1 MGTLRSWMY
10 EAEGMYL
17 FTRSAIVSVSGYLMF
32 AETFSVWIVD
42 SSTTDHIA
50 RNRMVLKTSRWFIVD
65 SKRIE
70 IGNNSSVEV
79 LRIGTSKFV
88 FHRGHTLLLPDV
100 LYAPDVMYSWISVLV
115 LVKLSLLIEFLD
127 GYVNLYR
134 GTELL
139 GNGYLSDGFRVFY
152 IVRFSPPS

>member
-1 MGTLRSWMY
+1 M
-10 EAEGMYL
+10 
-17 FTRSAIVSVSGYLMF
+17 
-32 AETFSVWIVD
+32 
-42 SSTTDHIA
+42 
-50 RNRMVLKTSRWFIVD
+50 
-65 SKRIE
+65 
-70 IGNNSSVEV
+70 
-79 LRIGTSKFV
+79 
-88 FHRGHTLLLPDV
+88 LPDV

-115 LVKLSLLIEFLD
+115 LVKFSLLIEFLD

>member
-1 MGTLRSWMY
+1 
-10 EAEGMYL
+10 
-17 FTRSAIVSVSGYLMF
+17 
-32 AETFSVWIVD
+32 
-42 SSTTDHIA
+42 
-50 RNRMVLKTSRWFIVD
+50 
-65 SKRIE
+65 
-70 IGNNSSVEV
+70 
-79 LRIGTSKFV
+79 V

>member
-1 MGTLRSWMY
+1 
-10 EAEGMYL
+10 
-17 FTRSAIVSVSGYLMF
+17 
-32 AETFSVWIVD
+32 
-42 SSTTDHIA
+42 
-50 RNRMVLKTSRWFIVD
+50 
-65 SKRIE
+65 
-70 IGNNSSVEV
+70 
-79 LRIGTSKFV
+79 
-88 FHRGHTLLLPDV
+88 LLPDV

>member
-1 MGTLRSWMY
+1 M
-10 EAEGMYL
+10 
-17 FTRSAIVSVSGYLMF
+17 
-32 AETFSVWIVD
+32 
-42 SSTTDHIA
+42 
-50 RNRMVLKTSRWFIVD
+50 
-65 SKRIE
+65 
-70 IGNNSSVEV
+70 
-79 LRIGTSKFV
+79 